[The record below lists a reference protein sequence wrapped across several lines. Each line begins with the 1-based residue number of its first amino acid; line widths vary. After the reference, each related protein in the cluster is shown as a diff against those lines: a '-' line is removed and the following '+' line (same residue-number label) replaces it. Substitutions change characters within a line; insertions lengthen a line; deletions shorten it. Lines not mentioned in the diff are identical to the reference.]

1 MLNNMLSRRRYGTLL
16 KRAKKIMNQNN
27 NYLIKEVDIT
37 SASITRI
44 VTVLEAA
51 LTVKRAVKV
60 MKMMLKLNKVR
71 SSNKNRKKNLSLTCL
86 D

>member
-71 SSNKNRKKNLSLTCL
+71 SSNRNRKKNLSLTCL

>member
-1 MLNNMLSRRRYGTLL
+1 MLSNMLNQRHYVTPL
-16 KRAKKIMNQNN
+16 KRAKKFMSQNN
-27 NYLIKEVDIT
+27 NQLIKEVDII